1 LRKSQESPILHFRNM
16 KRILTILVA
25 VLVLAVMVMPSG
37 CRSPHQE
44 NGEGDRAAIIDQLY
58 ILEAN
63 PEFIAGA
70 TRILQSYG
78 FKVDVWQGG
87 DINVDFYRKLP
98 SLGYKFIVL
107 RVHSGLLLSLEE
119 GKVVPLETTYLF
131 TAENYTRTR
140 YVAEQ
145 LTDKVSNAMMQENF
159 PLVFAVNSEFIKAA
173 RGKFDRTVVLAMGC
187 ESYHY
192 DDMPAAFVEKGASVY
207 VGWSDVVT
215 LEYVDKVM
223 LDLLGNLCTENMTLA
238 QGITRTAA
246 DLGNDPYFDSYL
258 KYYPAESGNM
268 TIREL
273 IR

>member
-1 LRKSQESPILHFRNM
+1 MRKM

-70 TRILQSYG
+70 TRILQSCG

-87 DINVDFYRKLP
+87 DINVDFYRKFP

-119 GKVVPLETTYLF
+119 GKVVPLKTTYLF

-140 YVAEQ
+140 YVTEQ

-159 PLVFAVNSEFIKAA
+159 PLVFGSTPSLSKLPGANS
-173 RGKFDRTVVLAMGC
+173 TV
-187 ESYHY
+187 
-192 DDMPAAFVEKGASVY
+192 P
-207 VGWSDVVT
+207 
-215 LEYVDKVM
+215 
-223 LDLLGNLCTENMTLA
+223 
-238 QGITRTAA
+238 
-246 DLGNDPYFDSYL
+246 
-258 KYYPAESGNM
+258 
-268 TIREL
+268 
-273 IR
+273 